1 MNCAEAQ
8 AWFAALVDGRMA
20 LTEWALVEAHL
31 RRCVTCRHEEARLEQ
46 EAAARRLV
54 APTRAGLESLG
65 TAVNATQVG
74 VSRSAAL
81 VVRRPVGLMAATL
94 ARLAPRVA
102 SLAQASG
109 LGVARSIAAIARLRS
124 PALRLTAAARTLA
137 ASLEVGWLALARSLD
152 SGVILSRPSL
162 HATKAILA
170 LALALFALQRANG
183 PQPYAGPIALPGL
196 ETEVTWFWTAL
207 GTGVWPAR
215 SLAPTS
221 GSPAMP
227 SSSPVPISEAVR
239 GVSFRPSPA
248 RGAGVSAFRVIG
260 QLATTDRK
268 AAEPHFTALL
278 ARVSGTEL
286 GRRHRPTFT
295 TVEVIVPRS
304 RYEDFVQGLA
314 RIGSWRLDAARFPLP
329 DAVPMTIR
337 LRG

>member
-8 AWFAALVDGRMA
+8 AWFAVLVDGRMA

-31 RRCVTCRHEEARLEQ
+31 RRCATCRHEEARLEQ
-46 EAAARRLV
+46 EAATRRLV
-54 APTRAGLESLG
+54 APTPAGESLG
-65 TAVNATQVG
+65 AAVKATHVG

-81 VVRRPVGLMAATL
+81 VVRRPVGLMVATL
-94 ARLAPRVA
+94 ARLAPRMA
-102 SLAQASG
+102 SLVQASG
-109 LGVARSIAAIARLRS
+109 RLGVARSTAAIARLRS
-124 PALRLTAAARTLA
+124 PALRLTAARALA
-137 ASLEVGWLALARSLD
+137 ASLGVGRLTLARSLG

-162 HATKAILA
+162 HATKAMLA

-183 PQPYAGPIALPGL
+183 PQPYTGPITLPGL
-196 ETEVTWFWTAL
+196 ETEVTRFWISL
-207 GTGVWPAR
+207 GAGVWPAR